1 LGFGSPSVNIYG
13 DTSLTGLLAFYPT
26 NETINTNLSASYIY
40 VSGSTNDLYFSQNG
54 AGYNNNVRLRWLE
67 GNLYTGLLSGGQLSS
82 SIGSTTFSIS
92 SGSGVVVNLN
102 ASLSQDPY
110 PIVKYFSWGNFN
122 NVPITYSG
130 SAQITYVG
138 IDSGSNIVQ
147 QTIPW
152 GSNLTSQFDNQIQ
165 LGVVL
170 TLSGSV
176 STGVYNSPQV
186 AYGLQQQNDDFI
198 RAFGPV
204 KISGHTLQASGSG
217 TVRITKTGGTSFRFG
232 SNYYTDPN
240 HPSTVVESLASY
252 PSKIYRYYS
261 SASTFVIDT
270 GVNTAGYA
278 VLDPTQY
285 NNNGVLTAVPGN
297 GANRQFSI
305 QRIFWF
311 PNSPTKA
318 FIAYYGNATYTS
330 LVNAVNAIPS
340 EEFSEAPNTA
350 ANAILLGYVIMINN
364 CSDLTNSSQATIVP
378 GGLFRS
384 ISGVGASG
392 AAPVS
397 TTLAS
402 LSDVAISGPSQG
414 DLLVYGSGTQWNNTK
429 ILNGSYS
436 ITGNLTVTGS
446 IIGTATSASYLS
458 GSNTA
463 YVSALSASNVYVD
476 GGTVTAGTF
485 TTPNVKINN
494 DIIVT
499 GSLTVLST
507 ASFLSQSS
515 FILNTSDPFYLANNP
530 TIVLSNSPNN
540 TLGIKGALIVGP
552 NGTGTNWCRLNN
564 DGTSDFGGGQIH
576 FNNNGSG
583 YFNGNI
589 GIGNLTYSTTNTLN
603 VYGNVFANSYTG
615 SLSGSVTGNL
625 LGTASYS
632 NSSSYLSGNVA
643 KIIPVSD
650 ATVDLG
656 SISNRFNG
664 LYAVQSTIG
673 AFFEVGLRTIGIGQN
688 PTGTIVTWRNGKL
701 VPSDTEE
708 DSLVMGVVWQGKDE
722 PIIIGAETILVTG
735 KVEEGDYIVTSNKI
749 GHGKAIK
756 RGNFFKNDLFGK
768 VIAQALESSNE
779 DSKLIKAMIRKM

>member
-1 LGFGSPSVNIYG
+1 MAQNQFVTKNGLISRDDVYVIGNITASNIISASAISASNIYG
-13 DTSLTGLLAFYPT
+13 TSSWSNNSTTASYVSASSVNGT
-26 NETINTNLSASYIY
+26 VSSASY
-40 VSGSTNDLYFSQNG
+40 S
-54 AGYNNNVRLRWLE
+54 
-67 GNLYTGLLSGGQLSS
+67 LSS
-82 SIGSTTFSIS
+82 SYSLNSSTASYYGGNILNNQLPSQINVTSVTASFTGSLIGTS
-92 SGSGVVVNLN
+92 SWSSNSLT
-102 ASLSQDPY
+102 ASY
-110 PIVKYFSWGNFN
+110 
-122 NVPITYSG
+122 
-130 SAQITYVG
+130 
-138 IDSGSNIVQ
+138 
-147 QTIPW
+147 
-152 GSNLTSQFDNQIQ
+152 
-165 LGVVL
+165 
-170 TLSGSV
+170 
-176 STGVYNSPQV
+176 
-186 AYGLQQQNDDFI
+186 
-198 RAFGPV
+198 
-204 KISGHTLQASGSG
+204 ASGSG
-217 TVRITKTGGTSFRFG
+217 
-232 SNYYTDPN
+232 
-240 HPSTVVESLASY
+240 
-252 PSKIYRYYS
+252 IYAISSSYS
-261 SASTFVIDT
+261 SV
-270 GVNTAGYA
+270 
-278 VLDPTQY
+278 
-285 NNNGVLTAVPGN
+285 
-297 GANRQFSI
+297 
-305 QRIFWF
+305 
-311 PNSPTKA
+311 
-318 FIAYYGNATYTS
+318 
-330 LVNAVNAIPS
+330 
-340 EEFSEAPNTA
+340 
-350 ANAILLGYVIMINN
+350 
-364 CSDLTNSSQATIVP
+364 
-378 GGLFRS
+378 
-384 ISGVGASG
+384 
-392 AAPVS
+392 
-397 TTLAS
+397 
-402 LSDVAISGPSQG
+402 
-414 DLLVYGSGTQWNNTK
+414 
-429 ILNGSYS
+429 
-436 ITGNLTVTGS
+436 
-446 IIGTATSASYLS
+446 ATSASYSNNSTSASYSLSSSYSISSSYALSSSYGVSSSYSSNSNSASYSLSSSYALNSTSASYAPLVTGDTYNITSSWAQSASNALFSVSSSYLS
-458 GSNTA
+458 GGNTA

-552 NGTGTNWCRLNN
+552 NGNGTNWCRLNN

-576 FNNNGSG
+576 FNSNGSG